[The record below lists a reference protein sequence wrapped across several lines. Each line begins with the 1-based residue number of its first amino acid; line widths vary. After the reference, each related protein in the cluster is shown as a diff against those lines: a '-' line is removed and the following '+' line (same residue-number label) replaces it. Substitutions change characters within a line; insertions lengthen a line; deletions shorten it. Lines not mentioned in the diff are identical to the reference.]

1 VPTAFDWGLG
11 ELALEN
17 HSGNHRGCR
26 TARGKKMPKPY
37 IVSTNPSSGTKQAVI
52 TEKDFS
58 QDVSFSGSDV
68 NSYFLQWRSGA
79 YTECTLDLNHQNL
92 TYFFTSDMSGCSLW
106 YNYNNQTKVMNI
118 RHEARPGNHQQHIDD
133 GYTLVGDTN
142 NNDISLDLKQKPDS
156 DGMLKTA
163 TYYVPYA
170 IIDHGGDAPTVTFH
184 MQLVR
189 LFEDSDEGRRVFDL
203 QRDRTVTVR

>member
-1 VPTAFDWGLG
+1 
-11 ELALEN
+11 
-17 HSGNHRGCR
+17 
-26 TARGKKMPKPY
+26 
-37 IVSTNPSSGTKQAVI
+37 
-52 TEKDFS
+52 
-58 QDVSFSGSDV
+58 
-68 NSYFLQWRSGA
+68 
-79 YTECTLDLNHQNL
+79 
-92 TYFFTSDMSGCSLW
+92 
-106 YNYNNQTKVMNI
+106 
-118 RHEARPGNHQQHIDD
+118 
-133 GYTLVGDTN
+133 
-142 NNDISLDLKQKPDS
+142 LKQKPDS